1 MHVNIIYH
9 KKKQQSALKITGA
22 SIIIIINNEVIHIY
36 TLSYTCEVSFFL
48 IHNEQTIKTLT
59 MDCFLSSHYHRETR
73 SHKWHAAMRDYY
85 LLSEVYNIAYHGAW
99 WYSELRLN
107 RTPPMIYTDSSAF
120 PAIYPL
126 HCPIDSRLWPQTF
139 TQCFCQLRADLE
151 IFWLEIRWS
160 KTTIRTSPL
169 KSTGP
174 GSWGADK
181 RSIQA
186 FWILLSKQ
194 ASPRFEAIRKLFSWH
209 GMDNNNLLFWIIP
222 SSHNSMCEKSIH

>member
-1 MHVNIIYH
+1 MKLFTYTSCHIHVKYH
-9 KKKQQSALKITGA
+9 FSFYIMNRLLK
-22 SIIIIINNEVIHIY
+22 
-36 TLSYTCEVSFFL
+36 LWL
-48 IHNEQTIKTLT
+48 
-59 MDCFLSSHYHRETR
+59 CFLSSHYHRETTCGDER
-73 SHKWHAAMRDYY
+73 
-85 LLSEVYNIAYHGAW
+85 LLLTQWGIQYRLSWCLVIQWTQTQQNSSYDIYRFQRFPGYISLTLSYW
-99 WYSELRLN
+99 FQTLR
-107 RTPPMIYTDSSAF
+107 
-120 PAIYPL
+120 
-126 HCPIDSRLWPQTF
+126 PQTF

-209 GMDNNNLLFWIIP
+209 GMGNNNLLFWIIP

>member
-1 MHVNIIYH
+1 
-9 KKKQQSALKITGA
+9 
-22 SIIIIINNEVIHIY
+22 
-36 TLSYTCEVSFFL
+36 
-48 IHNEQTIKTLT
+48 
-59 MDCFLSSHYHRETR
+59 
-73 SHKWHAAMRDYY
+73 MRDYY

-107 RTPPMIYTDSSAF
+107 RTPPMIYTDSSALV
-120 PAIYPL
+120 AIYPL

-194 ASPRFEAIRKLFSWH
+194 ASPKIWGYKETIQLAWH
-209 GMDNNNLLFWIIP
+209 G
-222 SSHNSMCEKSIH
+222 

>member
-1 MHVNIIYH
+1 MN
-9 KKKQQSALKITGA
+9 KLLKLWLWIA
-22 SIIIIINNEVIHIY
+22 SLAHIIIEK
-36 TLSYTCEVSFFL
+36 
-48 IHNEQTIKTLT
+48 Q
-59 MDCFLSSHYHRETR
+59 
-73 SHKWHAAMRDYY
+73 HAAMRDYY

-107 RTPPMIYTDSSAF
+107 RTPPMIYTDSSALV
-120 PAIYPL
+120 AIYPL

-209 GMDNNNLLFWIIP
+209 GMGNNNLLFWIIP

>member
-22 SIIIIINNEVIHIY
+22 SIIIIIINNEVIHIY
-36 TLSYTCEVSFFL
+36 ILSYTCEVSFFFL
-48 IHNEQTIKTLT
+48 HNEQTIKTLT
-59 MDCFLSSHYHRETR
+59 LDCFLSSHYHRETTCGDER
-73 SHKWHAAMRDYY
+73 
-85 LLSEVYNIAYHGAW
+85 LLLTQWGIQY
-99 WYSELRLN
+99 RLSWCLVIQW
-107 RTPPMIYTDSSAF
+107 TQTQQSAF

-174 GSWGADK
+174 ESWGADK

-209 GMDNNNLLFWIIP
+209 GMGNNNLLFWIIP

>member
-1 MHVNIIYH
+1 MNRL
-9 KKKQQSALKITGA
+9 LK
-22 SIIIIINNEVIHIY
+22 
-36 TLSYTCEVSFFL
+36 LWL
-48 IHNEQTIKTLT
+48 
-59 MDCFLSSHYHRETR
+59 CFLSSHYHRETTCGDER
-73 SHKWHAAMRDYY
+73 
-85 LLSEVYNIAYHGAW
+85 LLLTQWGIQYRLSWCLVIQWTQTQQNSSYDIYRFQRFPGYISLTLSYW
-99 WYSELRLN
+99 FQTLR
-107 RTPPMIYTDSSAF
+107 
-120 PAIYPL
+120 
-126 HCPIDSRLWPQTF
+126 PQTF

-209 GMDNNNLLFWIIP
+209 GMGNNNLLFWIIP

>member
-1 MHVNIIYH
+1 
-9 KKKQQSALKITGA
+9 
-22 SIIIIINNEVIHIY
+22 
-36 TLSYTCEVSFFL
+36 
-48 IHNEQTIKTLT
+48 
-59 MDCFLSSHYHRETR
+59 
-73 SHKWHAAMRDYY
+73 MRDYY

-194 ASPRFEAIRKLFSWH
+194 ASPRFAAIRKLFSWH
-209 GMDNNNLLFWIIP
+209 GMGNNNLLFWIIP

>member
-1 MHVNIIYH
+1 MRRWETITYSVRYTISLIMVPGDTVNSDSTELLLWYIQIP
-9 KKKQQSALKITGA
+9 ALSRLYIPYIVLLIPD
-22 SIIIIINNEVIHIY
+22 SDRR
-36 TLSYTCEVSFFL
+36 LSHNVSV
-48 IHNEQTIKTLT
+48 
-59 MDCFLSSHYHRETR
+59 S
-73 SHKWHAAMRDYY
+73 
-85 LLSEVYNIAYHGAW
+85 
-99 WYSELRLN
+99 SELILK
-107 RTPPMIYTDSSAF
+107 YF
-120 PAIYPL
+120 G
-126 HCPIDSRLWPQTF
+126 W
-139 TQCFCQLRADLE
+139 
-151 IFWLEIRWS
+151 EIRWS

-209 GMDNNNLLFWIIP
+209 GMGNNNLLFWIIP